1 MRAAIKFGGDESDVR
16 KLVAIFEAIIRSDA
30 FMEVEIADYYEEEE

>member
-1 MRAAIKFGGDESDVR
+1 MRVGLTFGGEESDVR

-30 FMEVEIADYYEEEE
+30 FEEVDIVDYYEEKE